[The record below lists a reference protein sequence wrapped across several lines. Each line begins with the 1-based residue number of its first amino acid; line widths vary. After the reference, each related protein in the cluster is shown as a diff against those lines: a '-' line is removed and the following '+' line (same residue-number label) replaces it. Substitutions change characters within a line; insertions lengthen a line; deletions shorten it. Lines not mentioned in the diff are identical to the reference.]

1 MSAEHLMQEILSLA
15 EHATWQESSA
25 MADEHLAAWLKVK
38 TPLDFRRICFVG
50 CGTSLYAGQ
59 VGKYIVEQLTHLPAE
74 AVAGFSFSAY
84 AEPAVLGPE
93 TLVVGISSTGN
104 TKAICDSLDRAKR
117 AGAYTLGIT
126 SNNES
131 AITRVAD
138 VTIPTGGK
146 AVISVQTRTYVQSL
160 IALYWLALHLAE
172 ARGCGSADLRAHWQR
187 QIDRAAEASE
197 QFLVHQR
204 AQVEELATRYAQA
217 PIMFILG
224 AGPNIGTVEEA
235 SLKVIEMAK
244 TFSEAQELENFLHGR
259 LREVDS
265 TTPLLL
271 VAPHGKTSE
280 RLLDFLTVTDYVG
293 APSIVLTD
301 QVSDDVQRLATHL
314 VQMPAGLDELTTP
327 LLYILPLYL
336 LGYHMGLARGFDP
349 AARRYPRIV
358 PQEMRHQPGTQVK

>member
-1 MSAEHLMQEILSLA
+1 
-15 EHATWQESSA
+15 
-25 MADEHLAAWLKVK
+25 
-38 TPLDFRRICFVG
+38 
-50 CGTSLYAGQ
+50 
-59 VGKYIVEQLTHLPAE
+59 
-74 AVAGFSFSAY
+74 
-84 AEPAVLGPE
+84 
-93 TLVVGISSTGN
+93 
-104 TKAICDSLDRAKR
+104 
-117 AGAYTLGIT
+117 
-126 SNNES
+126 
-131 AITRVAD
+131 
-138 VTIPTGGK
+138 
-146 AVISVQTRTYVQSL
+146 
-160 IALYWLALHLAE
+160 LALHLAE
-172 ARGCGSADLRAHWQR
+172 ARGCGSADLRAHWGR

-197 QFLVHQR
+197 QFLLDQR
-204 AQVEELATRYAQA
+204 AQMEELATRYAQA

-349 AARRYPRIV
+349 AARRYPGIV
-358 PQEMRHQPGTQVK
+358 PQEMRHQPGTRVK